1 MATRREDNDTDV
13 ESNHEIERT
22 EESPLL
28 PNPSPIQEGASKAF
42 RRRALGFCMLALLM
56 VEVSQFIMNP
66 PTKKIIEDIICRK
79 HYPDHAIRSY
89 DIEDIRCKDSPVQGT
104 LAMVQGWQQAFE
116 MGVRKYR
123 VYWGFGFLLI
133 CDSDLD
139 AVSVWYCCG

>member
-1 MATRREDNDTDV
+1 
-13 ESNHEIERT
+13 
-22 EESPLL
+22 
-28 PNPSPIQEGASKAF
+28 
-42 RRRALGFCMLALLM
+42 MLALLM

-123 VYWGFGFLLI
+123 K
-133 CDSDLD
+133 
-139 AVSVWYCCG
+139 